1 MSVLS
6 VWPYQ
11 HPETWLVASNCNS
24 LADDIRTDKLH
35 MSLSTSN
42 SSYNAMLCTKALE
55 PAACLHPKTIQG
67 GKSVPLNLPLATSRL
82 SSLLIYCTL
91 VVHYTF
97 RDAVAMM
104 ALRLAAAL
112 QKHDV
117 ANLLASMLE
126 QEFQELLCQPEAVE
140 SLL

>member
-1 MSVLS
+1 VL
-6 VWPYQ
+6 
-11 HPETWLVASNCNS
+11 ASQN
-24 LADDIRTDKLH
+24 
-35 MSLSTSN
+35 
-42 SSYNAMLCTKALE
+42 
-55 PAACLHPKTIQG
+55 G

-91 VVHYTF
+91 VVHSTF